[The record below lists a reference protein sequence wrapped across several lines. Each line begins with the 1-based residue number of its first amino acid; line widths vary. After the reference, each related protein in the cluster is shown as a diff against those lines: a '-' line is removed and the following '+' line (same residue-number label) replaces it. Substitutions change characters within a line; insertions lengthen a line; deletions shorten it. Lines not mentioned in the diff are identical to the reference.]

1 METWYDW
8 LWMSYSVPGLNCVKR
23 VGEYMIDIWDESISV
38 FYKETWPDMLFDVN
52 TLGNS
57 NAQVFRK
64 PNVFGILTPPVVYY
78 AILCCV
84 VIIKLCYIDY
94 HTTFNLWIQSK
105 CLFFFPHCWVG
116 TIKPWLTGT
125 QLTDSQITGFFSAFL
140 I

>member
-78 AILCCV
+78 AI
-84 VIIKLCYIDY
+84 
-94 HTTFNLWIQSK
+94 
-105 CLFFFPHCWVG
+105 FFFCDEQQKNTAYLLSISCAKYFSGIYIQGWESWVTTYIHVSLLG
-116 TIKPWLTGT
+116 TAKM
-125 QLTDSQITGFFSAFL
+125 QLSRRVSLYA
-140 I
+140 